1 MLKIGVWW
9 VTMQF
14 NYWKANGINFRV
26 AKFYAIQDGIN
37 VAPVRLMLS
46 FDWPGGSRVLV
57 VNYSN

>member
-1 MLKIGVWW
+1 
-9 VTMQF
+9 MQF